1 MEAQISTPDAFIEE
15 WKDIEGYAGRYQV
28 SSLGNFV
35 SITKRSG
42 RKTMRGSLDTKGY
55 VKITLYKNGA
65 RHTQGAHRFVAQA
78 FIPNPENKTQVN
90 HLDGDKQNNAVS
102 NLEWC
107 TNAENQQHKFH
118 VLGYKIPEERLAQM
132 WEKAL
137 PKSVEASRKPIF
149 CEETKERFNS
159 IKEAVAKYG
168 TTPSNFS
175 RALLRKKTAAG
186 YHWRYA
192 NGD

>member
-1 MEAQISTPDAFIEE
+1 MEAQTEEE
-15 WKDIEGYAGRYQV
+15 WRDIKGYEGRYQV

-102 NLEWC
+102 NLAWC

-118 VLGYKIPEERLAQM
+118 VLGYKIPEERLMRM

-137 PKSVEASRKPIF
+137 PKSVEASKKPIF
-149 CEETKERFNS
+149 CEETKDRFDS

-175 RALLRKKTAAG
+175 LAVLRKKTAAG
-186 YHWRYA
+186 DHWRYA
-192 NGD
+192 DGD